1 MNDLRQ
7 ISPYELWGRFRF
19 LRDAVV
25 PFVLMHEVLV
35 KPQYAQEA
43 QSLRQAFSTALEQ
56 WSDAEIKEFL
66 CECFFDRPASEELD
80 EETPERRR
88 RILEMLYGVII
99 KGEPIDRYKS

>member
-1 MNDLRQ
+1 MSDLRQ
-7 ISPYELWGRFRF
+7 ISPDELWGRFRF

-35 KPQYAQEA
+35 KPHYAQEA
-43 QSLRQAFSTALEQ
+43 QSLRQAFSTALQ
-56 WSDAEIKEFL
+56 QCSLAEIKEFL
-66 CECFFDRPASEELD
+66 CKYFFDRPALEELA

-99 KGEPIDRYKS
+99 KGEAMDRYKL